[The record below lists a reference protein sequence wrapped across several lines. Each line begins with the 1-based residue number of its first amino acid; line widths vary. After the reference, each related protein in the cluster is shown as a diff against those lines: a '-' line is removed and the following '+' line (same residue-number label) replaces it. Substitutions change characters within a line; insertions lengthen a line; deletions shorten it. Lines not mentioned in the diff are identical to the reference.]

1 MLDLNDPGRRRIDAA
16 LLADGAHAHYQGV
29 VLPDHAPPGLSA
41 AELAAL
47 YAYER
52 RFGIRQLDASATA
65 KPTTGLAEPT
75 PAVGYS
81 GAFDGGTAQLTPE
94 ALAGDFAYARGPVPF
109 SDDDPAVEDSY
120 VQMATPLPGFRPLLT
135 ATSPDGTRSGALA
148 GILSDAGREELV
160 LTFSFDADARQLQVL
175 APGLVSWLTRGVHL
189 GFDRSY
195 LAVHIDDVLLPNVR
209 WVPGV
214 HCTPGADCPPSVT
227 PPPDIRMTADDV
239 AYAVEWQRRTG
250 FRLDL
255 AFNGAGSVAADAG
268 AGTDPLTAAL
278 VAAKGEFGWINHTW
292 SHRYLGCVRDHDLT
306 PWSCATLPILGW
318 TRYISSGII
327 ESEITRNVEFAR
339 RNGLPIDPTELVTG
353 EHGGLRAPPQLPDDN
368 PHLAGALADAGIRTI
383 AADGSIEPGL
393 RPVGDAVAVPRHPI
407 DLDFDTATVTETIDQ
422 YNWVHTSRA
431 DGGNGECEADGG
443 CQKPAAPG
451 SGYTDHIVPVEARKV
466 LDHMLTNDPRPHY
479 VHQPQL
485 TEDRTIYPL
494 LDRAIGDYRSWFG
507 DVRPLITPTM
517 TQSRA
522 RARPSAAVGRGGRR
536 RTRAGPARGRRG
548 HGRGGRRPPRRAAH
562 HRPGRSGAGRRGVRH
577 AVRDGP
583 VGLGAGDGRTTA
595 LDHGTGADVKVALVT
610 EGTYPLHHG
619 GVAAWCDQL
628 VRGLPELRFE
638 VVALSGSGREPFA
651 LTPPSNVTAVR
662 RVGLWARVPPG
673 RPFTGRT
680 EERFVGAYAQM
691 FEAVLRGGPQAADW
705 FETSLRTLRD
715 LSRRGSLTGAMRSQ
729 LAVDVLLDVWSRTSV
744 PGTAAD
750 VTMSLDDALAVTDLV
765 EHFLRPLQL
774 TPPKAKLVH
783 ATANGPSMLV
793 GLTAKWSAGTPV
805 LLSEHGV
812 YLRERLLAVRRD
824 GYPRTV
830 RTVLV
835 RFFHRLCELGYRSA
849 DAVLPVSDFNGRWAV
864 RGGAPA
870 HRVRTLHN
878 GVDPRDLPLLEDEPR
893 VPTLVFAGRIDPL
906 KDIATLVRAFA
917 LVREHVPDARLKLFG
932 GVPTGNEAYAT
943 EMRQLVADLN
953 LEGCATF
960 EGPVSPVSQAFEAG
974 HVVVQSSLSEG
985 LPLTVIEAAMAG
997 RPTVVT
1003 DVGGMPEAA
1012 GRGGMVVPPGDP
1024 AAFAAACVTLL
1035 TAHETR
1041 RALAAAGREDA
1052 MARFTISRFLA
1063 DVRDVYREHAPAKK
1077 PSTWRARRAAIEV
1090 QA

>member
-1 MLDLNDPGRRRIDAA
+1 M
-16 LLADGAHAHYQGV
+16 
-29 VLPDHAPPGLSA
+29 
-41 AELAAL
+41 
-47 YAYER
+47 
-52 RFGIRQLDASATA
+52 
-65 KPTTGLAEPT
+65 
-75 PAVGYS
+75 
-81 GAFDGGTAQLTPE
+81 
-94 ALAGDFAYARGPVPF
+94 PF

-120 VQMATPLPGFRPLLT
+120 VQMATPLAGFRPLLT

-148 GILSDAGREELV
+148 GILTDAGREELV

-451 SGYTDHIVPVEARKV
+451 SGYTDHIVPVEAEKV

-517 TQSRA
+517 TQAGHELGRQQRWA
-522 RARPSAAVGRGGRR
+522 EAVAAGRVQGRLEGGAV
-536 RTRAGPARGRRG
+536 TVVVDGAPLDVPLTAGPAGQVPDG
-548 HGRGGRRPPRRAAH
+548 AAFGT
-562 HRPGRSGAGRRGVRH
+562 PYGTGRSAWV
-577 AVRDGP
+577 P
-583 VGLGAGDGRTTA
+583 VTGERQLSTTA
-595 LDHGTGADVKVALVT
+595 
-610 EGTYPLHHG
+610 
-619 GVAAWCDQL
+619 
-628 VRGLPELRFE
+628 
-638 VVALSGSGREPFA
+638 
-651 LTPPSNVTAVR
+651 
-662 RVGLWARVPPG
+662 
-673 RPFTGRT
+673 
-680 EERFVGAYAQM
+680 
-691 FEAVLRGGPQAADW
+691 
-705 FETSLRTLRD
+705 
-715 LSRRGSLTGAMRSQ
+715 
-729 LAVDVLLDVWSRTSV
+729 
-744 PGTAAD
+744 
-750 VTMSLDDALAVTDLV
+750 
-765 EHFLRPLQL
+765 
-774 TPPKAKLVH
+774 
-783 ATANGPSMLV
+783 
-793 GLTAKWSAGTPV
+793 
-805 LLSEHGV
+805 
-812 YLRERLLAVRRD
+812 RER
-824 GYPRTV
+824 T
-830 RTVLV
+830 
-835 RFFHRLCELGYRSA
+835 
-849 DAVLPVSDFNGRWAV
+849 
-864 RGGAPA
+864 
-870 HRVRTLHN
+870 
-878 GVDPRDLPLLEDEPR
+878 
-893 VPTLVFAGRIDPL
+893 
-906 KDIATLVRAFA
+906 
-917 LVREHVPDARLKLFG
+917 
-932 GVPTGNEAYAT
+932 
-943 EMRQLVADLN
+943 
-953 LEGCATF
+953 
-960 EGPVSPVSQAFEAG
+960 
-974 HVVVQSSLSEG
+974 
-985 LPLTVIEAAMAG
+985 
-997 RPTVVT
+997 
-1003 DVGGMPEAA
+1003 
-1012 GRGGMVVPPGDP
+1012 
-1024 AAFAAACVTLL
+1024 
-1035 TAHETR
+1035 
-1041 RALAAAGREDA
+1041 
-1052 MARFTISRFLA
+1052 
-1063 DVRDVYREHAPAKK
+1063 
-1077 PSTWRARRAAIEV
+1077 
-1090 QA
+1090 

>member
-1 MLDLNDPGRRRIDAA
+1 MTRTRRAGRALVAAVILLLAPAALPGTASAQANTVDLRLLVVTDAGPSVDALRTLFARVGIPVDVLDLNDPGRRRIDAA
-16 LLADGAHAHYQGV
+16 LLADGARAHYQGV

-81 GAFDGGTAQLTPE
+81 GGFDGGTAQLTPE

-120 VQMATPLPGFRPLLT
+120 VQMATPLAGFRPLLT

-148 GILSDAGREELV
+148 GILTDAGREELV

-443 CQKPAAPG
+443 CQRPAAPG
-451 SGYTDHIVPVEARKV
+451 SGYTDHIVPVEAEKV

-517 TQSRA
+517 TQTGHEL
-522 RARPSAAVGRGGRR
+522 GRQQR
-536 RTRAGPARGRRG
+536 
-548 HGRGGRRPPRRAAH
+548 
-562 HRPGRSGAGRRGVRH
+562 
-577 AVRDGP
+577 
-583 VGLGAGDGRTTA
+583 
-595 LDHGTGADVKVALVT
+595 
-610 EGTYPLHHG
+610 
-619 GVAAWCDQL
+619 
-628 VRGLPELRFE
+628 
-638 VVALSGSGREPFA
+638 
-651 LTPPSNVTAVR
+651 
-662 RVGLWARVPPG
+662 WA
-673 RPFTGRT
+673 
-680 EERFVGAYAQM
+680 
-691 FEAVLRGGPQAADW
+691 EAV
-705 FETSLRTLRD
+705 
-715 LSRRGSLTGAMRSQ
+715 
-729 LAVDVLLDVWSRTSV
+729 
-744 PGTAAD
+744 
-750 VTMSLDDALAVTDLV
+750 
-765 EHFLRPLQL
+765 
-774 TPPKAKLVH
+774 
-783 ATANGPSMLV
+783 
-793 GLTAKWSAGTPV
+793 
-805 LLSEHGV
+805 
-812 YLRERLLAVRRD
+812 
-824 GYPRTV
+824 
-830 RTVLV
+830 
-835 RFFHRLCELGYRSA
+835 
-849 DAVLPVSDFNGRWAV
+849 
-864 RGGAPA
+864 
-870 HRVRTLHN
+870 
-878 GVDPRDLPLLEDEPR
+878 
-893 VPTLVFAGRIDPL
+893 
-906 KDIATLVRAFA
+906 
-917 LVREHVPDARLKLFG
+917 
-932 GVPTGNEAYAT
+932 
-943 EMRQLVADLN
+943 
-953 LEGCATF
+953 
-960 EGPVSPVSQAFEAG
+960 
-974 HVVVQSSLSEG
+974 
-985 LPLTVIEAAMAG
+985 
-997 RPTVVT
+997 
-1003 DVGGMPEAA
+1003 AA
-1012 GRGGMVVPPGDP
+1012 GRVQGRLEGGAVTVVVDGAPLDVPLTTGPAGQVPDG
-1024 AAFAAACVTLL
+1024 AAFGTPYGTGRSAWVPVTGERQLST
-1035 TAHETR
+1035 TA
-1041 RALAAAGREDA
+1041 RE
-1052 MARFTISRFLA
+1052 RT
-1063 DVRDVYREHAPAKK
+1063 
-1077 PSTWRARRAAIEV
+1077 
-1090 QA
+1090 

>member
-1 MLDLNDPGRRRIDAA
+1 MTRTRRAGRALVAAVILLLVPAALPGTASAQANTVDLRLLVVTDAGPSVDALRTLFARVGIPVDVLDLNDPGRRRIDGA
-16 LLADGAHAHYQGV
+16 LLADGARAHYQGV

-120 VQMATPLPGFRPLLT
+120 VQIGTPLPGFRPLLT

-148 GILSDAGREELV
+148 GILTDAGREELV

-443 CQKPAAPG
+443 CQRPAAPG

-517 TQSRA
+517 TQA
-522 RARPSAAVGRGGRR
+522 GHELGRQQR
-536 RTRAGPARGRRG
+536 
-548 HGRGGRRPPRRAAH
+548 
-562 HRPGRSGAGRRGVRH
+562 
-577 AVRDGP
+577 
-583 VGLGAGDGRTTA
+583 
-595 LDHGTGADVKVALVT
+595 
-610 EGTYPLHHG
+610 
-619 GVAAWCDQL
+619 
-628 VRGLPELRFE
+628 
-638 VVALSGSGREPFA
+638 
-651 LTPPSNVTAVR
+651 
-662 RVGLWARVPPG
+662 WA
-673 RPFTGRT
+673 
-680 EERFVGAYAQM
+680 
-691 FEAVLRGGPQAADW
+691 EAV
-705 FETSLRTLRD
+705 
-715 LSRRGSLTGAMRSQ
+715 
-729 LAVDVLLDVWSRTSV
+729 
-744 PGTAAD
+744 
-750 VTMSLDDALAVTDLV
+750 
-765 EHFLRPLQL
+765 
-774 TPPKAKLVH
+774 
-783 ATANGPSMLV
+783 
-793 GLTAKWSAGTPV
+793 
-805 LLSEHGV
+805 
-812 YLRERLLAVRRD
+812 
-824 GYPRTV
+824 
-830 RTVLV
+830 
-835 RFFHRLCELGYRSA
+835 
-849 DAVLPVSDFNGRWAV
+849 
-864 RGGAPA
+864 
-870 HRVRTLHN
+870 
-878 GVDPRDLPLLEDEPR
+878 
-893 VPTLVFAGRIDPL
+893 
-906 KDIATLVRAFA
+906 
-917 LVREHVPDARLKLFG
+917 
-932 GVPTGNEAYAT
+932 
-943 EMRQLVADLN
+943 
-953 LEGCATF
+953 
-960 EGPVSPVSQAFEAG
+960 
-974 HVVVQSSLSEG
+974 
-985 LPLTVIEAAMAG
+985 
-997 RPTVVT
+997 
-1003 DVGGMPEAA
+1003 AA
-1012 GRGGMVVPPGDP
+1012 GRVQGRLEGGAVTVVVDGAPLDVPLTTGPAGQVPDG
-1024 AAFAAACVTLL
+1024 AAFGTPYGTGRSAWVPVTGERQLST
-1035 TAHETR
+1035 TA
-1041 RALAAAGREDA
+1041 RE
-1052 MARFTISRFLA
+1052 RT
-1063 DVRDVYREHAPAKK
+1063 
-1077 PSTWRARRAAIEV
+1077 
-1090 QA
+1090 

>member
-1 MLDLNDPGRRRIDAA
+1 MTRTRRAGRALVAAVILLLVPAALPGTASAQANRVDLRLLLVTDAGPSVEALRTLFARVGIPVDVLDLNDPGRRRIDAA

-47 YAYER
+47 YAYQR

-65 KPTTGLAEPT
+65 KPTTGLVEPT

-120 VQMATPLPGFRPLLT
+120 VQIATPLPGFRPLLT

-148 GILSDAGREELV
+148 GILTDAGREELV

-214 HCTPGADCPPSVT
+214 HCTPGADCPPSVI

-393 RPVGDAVAVPRHPI
+393 RPVGDALAVPRHPI

-451 SGYTDHIVPVEARKV
+451 TGYTDHIVPVEAHKV

-485 TEDRTIYPL
+485 TEDRTLYPL
-494 LDRAIGDYRSWFG
+494 LDRVIGDYRSWFT
-507 DVRPLITPTM
+507 DARPLITPTM
-517 TQSRA
+517 TQS
-522 RARPSAAVGRGGRR
+522 GHELGRR
-536 RTRAGPARGRRG
+536 QRWAEAVAAGRVHGRLEGGVVTVAVDGAPLDVPLTTGPAGRVPDG
-548 HGRGGRRPPRRAAH
+548 AAFGT
-562 HRPGRSGAGRRGVRH
+562 PYGAGRSAWV
-577 AVRDGP
+577 P
-583 VGLGAGDGRTTA
+583 VTGERQLSTTA
-595 LDHGTGADVKVALVT
+595 
-610 EGTYPLHHG
+610 
-619 GVAAWCDQL
+619 
-628 VRGLPELRFE
+628 PE
-638 VVALSGSGREPFA
+638 
-651 LTPPSNVTAVR
+651 
-662 RVGLWARVPPG
+662 
-673 RPFTGRT
+673 RT
-680 EERFVGAYAQM
+680 
-691 FEAVLRGGPQAADW
+691 
-705 FETSLRTLRD
+705 
-715 LSRRGSLTGAMRSQ
+715 
-729 LAVDVLLDVWSRTSV
+729 
-744 PGTAAD
+744 
-750 VTMSLDDALAVTDLV
+750 
-765 EHFLRPLQL
+765 
-774 TPPKAKLVH
+774 
-783 ATANGPSMLV
+783 
-793 GLTAKWSAGTPV
+793 
-805 LLSEHGV
+805 
-812 YLRERLLAVRRD
+812 
-824 GYPRTV
+824 
-830 RTVLV
+830 
-835 RFFHRLCELGYRSA
+835 
-849 DAVLPVSDFNGRWAV
+849 
-864 RGGAPA
+864 
-870 HRVRTLHN
+870 
-878 GVDPRDLPLLEDEPR
+878 
-893 VPTLVFAGRIDPL
+893 
-906 KDIATLVRAFA
+906 
-917 LVREHVPDARLKLFG
+917 
-932 GVPTGNEAYAT
+932 
-943 EMRQLVADLN
+943 
-953 LEGCATF
+953 
-960 EGPVSPVSQAFEAG
+960 
-974 HVVVQSSLSEG
+974 
-985 LPLTVIEAAMAG
+985 
-997 RPTVVT
+997 
-1003 DVGGMPEAA
+1003 
-1012 GRGGMVVPPGDP
+1012 
-1024 AAFAAACVTLL
+1024 
-1035 TAHETR
+1035 
-1041 RALAAAGREDA
+1041 
-1052 MARFTISRFLA
+1052 
-1063 DVRDVYREHAPAKK
+1063 
-1077 PSTWRARRAAIEV
+1077 
-1090 QA
+1090 

>member
-1 MLDLNDPGRRRIDAA
+1 MTRTRRARRALVAAVILLLIPAALPGTASAQANTVGLRLLVVTDAGPSVEALRTLFARIGIPVDVLDLNDPGRRRIDDA

-29 VLPDHAPPGLSA
+29 VLPDHGPPGLSA

-52 RFGIRQLDASATA
+52 HFGIRQLNASATA
-65 KPTTGLAEPT
+65 KPTTGLVEPT
-75 PAVGYS
+75 PTVGYS

-94 ALAGDFAYARGPVPF
+94 ALAGDFAYARGSVPF

-135 ATSPDGTRSGALA
+135 GTSPDGTRSGALA
-148 GILSDAGREELV
+148 GILTDAGREELV

-175 APGLVSWLTRGVHL
+175 APGLVGWLTRGVHL

-214 HCTPGADCPPSVT
+214 HCTPGADCPPSVVA
-227 PPPDIRMTADDV
+227 PPDIRMTAADV

-339 RNGLPIDPTELVTG
+339 RKGLPIDPTELVTG

-451 SGYTDHIVPVEARKV
+451 SGYTDHIVPVEAEKV

-507 DVRPLITPTM
+507 DIRPLITPTM
-517 TQSRA
+517 TQA
-522 RARPSAAVGRGGRR
+522 GHELGRR
-536 RTRAGPARGRRG
+536 QR
-548 HGRGGRRPPRRAAH
+548 
-562 HRPGRSGAGRRGVRH
+562 
-577 AVRDGP
+577 
-583 VGLGAGDGRTTA
+583 
-595 LDHGTGADVKVALVT
+595 
-610 EGTYPLHHG
+610 
-619 GVAAWCDQL
+619 
-628 VRGLPELRFE
+628 
-638 VVALSGSGREPFA
+638 
-651 LTPPSNVTAVR
+651 
-662 RVGLWARVPPG
+662 WA
-673 RPFTGRT
+673 
-680 EERFVGAYAQM
+680 
-691 FEAVLRGGPQAADW
+691 EAV
-705 FETSLRTLRD
+705 
-715 LSRRGSLTGAMRSQ
+715 
-729 LAVDVLLDVWSRTSV
+729 
-744 PGTAAD
+744 
-750 VTMSLDDALAVTDLV
+750 
-765 EHFLRPLQL
+765 
-774 TPPKAKLVH
+774 
-783 ATANGPSMLV
+783 
-793 GLTAKWSAGTPV
+793 
-805 LLSEHGV
+805 
-812 YLRERLLAVRRD
+812 
-824 GYPRTV
+824 
-830 RTVLV
+830 
-835 RFFHRLCELGYRSA
+835 
-849 DAVLPVSDFNGRWAV
+849 
-864 RGGAPA
+864 
-870 HRVRTLHN
+870 
-878 GVDPRDLPLLEDEPR
+878 
-893 VPTLVFAGRIDPL
+893 
-906 KDIATLVRAFA
+906 
-917 LVREHVPDARLKLFG
+917 
-932 GVPTGNEAYAT
+932 
-943 EMRQLVADLN
+943 
-953 LEGCATF
+953 
-960 EGPVSPVSQAFEAG
+960 
-974 HVVVQSSLSEG
+974 
-985 LPLTVIEAAMAG
+985 
-997 RPTVVT
+997 
-1003 DVGGMPEAA
+1003 AA
-1012 GRGGMVVPPGDP
+1012 GRVQGRLEGGAVTVVVDGAPLDVPLTTGP
-1024 AAFAAACVTLL
+1024 AGQVPDGAEFGTPYGTGRSAWVPVTGERQLST
-1035 TAHETR
+1035 TA
-1041 RALAAAGREDA
+1041 RE
-1052 MARFTISRFLA
+1052 RT
-1063 DVRDVYREHAPAKK
+1063 
-1077 PSTWRARRAAIEV
+1077 
-1090 QA
+1090 

>member
-1 MLDLNDPGRRRIDAA
+1 MTRTRRAGRALVAAVILLLVPAALPGTASAQANTVDLRLLVVTDAGPSVEALRTLFARVGIPVDVLDLNDPGRRRIDAA
-16 LLADGAHAHYQGV
+16 LLADGGHAHYQGV

-148 GILSDAGREELV
+148 GILTDAGREEFV

-393 RPVGDAVAVPRHPI
+393 RPVGDDAVAVPRHPI

-451 SGYTDHIVPVEARKV
+451 SGYTDHIVPVEAEKV

-517 TQSRA
+517 TQTGHEL
-522 RARPSAAVGRGGRR
+522 GRQQR
-536 RTRAGPARGRRG
+536 
-548 HGRGGRRPPRRAAH
+548 
-562 HRPGRSGAGRRGVRH
+562 
-577 AVRDGP
+577 
-583 VGLGAGDGRTTA
+583 
-595 LDHGTGADVKVALVT
+595 
-610 EGTYPLHHG
+610 
-619 GVAAWCDQL
+619 
-628 VRGLPELRFE
+628 
-638 VVALSGSGREPFA
+638 
-651 LTPPSNVTAVR
+651 
-662 RVGLWARVPPG
+662 WA
-673 RPFTGRT
+673 
-680 EERFVGAYAQM
+680 
-691 FEAVLRGGPQAADW
+691 EAV
-705 FETSLRTLRD
+705 
-715 LSRRGSLTGAMRSQ
+715 
-729 LAVDVLLDVWSRTSV
+729 
-744 PGTAAD
+744 
-750 VTMSLDDALAVTDLV
+750 
-765 EHFLRPLQL
+765 
-774 TPPKAKLVH
+774 
-783 ATANGPSMLV
+783 
-793 GLTAKWSAGTPV
+793 
-805 LLSEHGV
+805 
-812 YLRERLLAVRRD
+812 
-824 GYPRTV
+824 
-830 RTVLV
+830 
-835 RFFHRLCELGYRSA
+835 
-849 DAVLPVSDFNGRWAV
+849 
-864 RGGAPA
+864 
-870 HRVRTLHN
+870 
-878 GVDPRDLPLLEDEPR
+878 
-893 VPTLVFAGRIDPL
+893 
-906 KDIATLVRAFA
+906 
-917 LVREHVPDARLKLFG
+917 
-932 GVPTGNEAYAT
+932 
-943 EMRQLVADLN
+943 
-953 LEGCATF
+953 
-960 EGPVSPVSQAFEAG
+960 
-974 HVVVQSSLSEG
+974 
-985 LPLTVIEAAMAG
+985 
-997 RPTVVT
+997 
-1003 DVGGMPEAA
+1003 AA
-1012 GRGGMVVPPGDP
+1012 GRVQGRLEGGAVTVVVDGAPLDVPLTTGPAGQVPDG
-1024 AAFAAACVTLL
+1024 AAFGTPYGTGRSAWVPVTGERQLST
-1035 TAHETR
+1035 TA
-1041 RALAAAGREDA
+1041 RE
-1052 MARFTISRFLA
+1052 RT
-1063 DVRDVYREHAPAKK
+1063 
-1077 PSTWRARRAAIEV
+1077 
-1090 QA
+1090 

>member
-1 MLDLNDPGRRRIDAA
+1 MTRTRRAGRALVAAVILLLVPAALPGTASAQANRVDLRLLLVTDAGPSVEALRTLFARVGIPVDVLDLNDPGRRRIDAA

-47 YAYER
+47 YAYQR

-65 KPTTGLAEPT
+65 KPTTGLVEPT

-120 VQMATPLPGFRPLLT
+120 VQIATPLPGFRPLLT

-148 GILSDAGREELV
+148 GILTDAGREELV
-160 LTFSFDADARQLQVL
+160 LTFSFHADARQLQVL

-214 HCTPGADCPPSVT
+214 HCTPGADCPPSVI

-278 VAAKGEFGWINHTW
+278 IAAKGEFGWINHTW

-393 RPVGDAVAVPRHPI
+393 RPVGDALAVPRHPI

-443 CQKPAAPG
+443 CQKPAAPAT
-451 SGYTDHIVPVEARKV
+451 GYTDHIVPVEAHKV

-485 TEDRTIYPL
+485 TEDRTLYPL
-494 LDRAIGDYRSWFG
+494 LDRVIGDYRSWFT
-507 DVRPLITPTM
+507 DARPLITPTM
-517 TQSRA
+517 TQS
-522 RARPSAAVGRGGRR
+522 GHELGRR
-536 RTRAGPARGRRG
+536 QQWAEAVAAGRVHGRLEGGVVTVVVDGAPLDVPLTTGPAGRVPDG
-548 HGRGGRRPPRRAAH
+548 AAFGA
-562 HRPGRSGAGRRGVRH
+562 PYGAGRSAWV
-577 AVRDGP
+577 P
-583 VGLGAGDGRTTA
+583 VTGERQLSTTA
-595 LDHGTGADVKVALVT
+595 
-610 EGTYPLHHG
+610 
-619 GVAAWCDQL
+619 
-628 VRGLPELRFE
+628 PE
-638 VVALSGSGREPFA
+638 
-651 LTPPSNVTAVR
+651 
-662 RVGLWARVPPG
+662 
-673 RPFTGRT
+673 RT
-680 EERFVGAYAQM
+680 
-691 FEAVLRGGPQAADW
+691 
-705 FETSLRTLRD
+705 
-715 LSRRGSLTGAMRSQ
+715 
-729 LAVDVLLDVWSRTSV
+729 
-744 PGTAAD
+744 
-750 VTMSLDDALAVTDLV
+750 
-765 EHFLRPLQL
+765 
-774 TPPKAKLVH
+774 
-783 ATANGPSMLV
+783 
-793 GLTAKWSAGTPV
+793 
-805 LLSEHGV
+805 
-812 YLRERLLAVRRD
+812 
-824 GYPRTV
+824 
-830 RTVLV
+830 
-835 RFFHRLCELGYRSA
+835 
-849 DAVLPVSDFNGRWAV
+849 
-864 RGGAPA
+864 
-870 HRVRTLHN
+870 
-878 GVDPRDLPLLEDEPR
+878 
-893 VPTLVFAGRIDPL
+893 
-906 KDIATLVRAFA
+906 
-917 LVREHVPDARLKLFG
+917 
-932 GVPTGNEAYAT
+932 
-943 EMRQLVADLN
+943 
-953 LEGCATF
+953 
-960 EGPVSPVSQAFEAG
+960 
-974 HVVVQSSLSEG
+974 
-985 LPLTVIEAAMAG
+985 
-997 RPTVVT
+997 
-1003 DVGGMPEAA
+1003 
-1012 GRGGMVVPPGDP
+1012 
-1024 AAFAAACVTLL
+1024 
-1035 TAHETR
+1035 
-1041 RALAAAGREDA
+1041 
-1052 MARFTISRFLA
+1052 
-1063 DVRDVYREHAPAKK
+1063 
-1077 PSTWRARRAAIEV
+1077 
-1090 QA
+1090 

>member
-1 MLDLNDPGRRRIDAA
+1 MTRTRRAGRALVAAVILLLVPAALPGTASAQANRVDLRLLVVADAGPSVEALRTLFARVGIPVDVLDLNDPGRRRIDAA
-16 LLADGAHAHYQGV
+16 LLADGGHAHYQGV

-65 KPTTGLAEPT
+65 NPTTGLAEPT

-148 GILSDAGREELV
+148 GILTDAGREELV

-227 PPPDIRMTADDV
+227 PPPDIRMTAADV

-443 CQKPAAPG
+443 CQRPAAPG
-451 SGYTDHIVPVEARKV
+451 SGYTDHIVPVEAEKV

-517 TQSRA
+517 TQA
-522 RARPSAAVGRGGRR
+522 GHELGRQQR
-536 RTRAGPARGRRG
+536 
-548 HGRGGRRPPRRAAH
+548 
-562 HRPGRSGAGRRGVRH
+562 
-577 AVRDGP
+577 
-583 VGLGAGDGRTTA
+583 
-595 LDHGTGADVKVALVT
+595 
-610 EGTYPLHHG
+610 
-619 GVAAWCDQL
+619 
-628 VRGLPELRFE
+628 
-638 VVALSGSGREPFA
+638 
-651 LTPPSNVTAVR
+651 
-662 RVGLWARVPPG
+662 WA
-673 RPFTGRT
+673 
-680 EERFVGAYAQM
+680 
-691 FEAVLRGGPQAADW
+691 EAV
-705 FETSLRTLRD
+705 
-715 LSRRGSLTGAMRSQ
+715 
-729 LAVDVLLDVWSRTSV
+729 
-744 PGTAAD
+744 
-750 VTMSLDDALAVTDLV
+750 
-765 EHFLRPLQL
+765 
-774 TPPKAKLVH
+774 
-783 ATANGPSMLV
+783 
-793 GLTAKWSAGTPV
+793 
-805 LLSEHGV
+805 
-812 YLRERLLAVRRD
+812 
-824 GYPRTV
+824 
-830 RTVLV
+830 
-835 RFFHRLCELGYRSA
+835 
-849 DAVLPVSDFNGRWAV
+849 
-864 RGGAPA
+864 
-870 HRVRTLHN
+870 
-878 GVDPRDLPLLEDEPR
+878 
-893 VPTLVFAGRIDPL
+893 
-906 KDIATLVRAFA
+906 
-917 LVREHVPDARLKLFG
+917 
-932 GVPTGNEAYAT
+932 
-943 EMRQLVADLN
+943 
-953 LEGCATF
+953 
-960 EGPVSPVSQAFEAG
+960 
-974 HVVVQSSLSEG
+974 
-985 LPLTVIEAAMAG
+985 
-997 RPTVVT
+997 
-1003 DVGGMPEAA
+1003 AA
-1012 GRGGMVVPPGDP
+1012 GRVQGRLEGGAVTVVVDGAPLDVPHTTGPAGQVPDG
-1024 AAFAAACVTLL
+1024 AAFGTPYGTGRSAWVPVTGERQLST
-1035 TAHETR
+1035 TA
-1041 RALAAAGREDA
+1041 RE
-1052 MARFTISRFLA
+1052 RT
-1063 DVRDVYREHAPAKK
+1063 
-1077 PSTWRARRAAIEV
+1077 
-1090 QA
+1090 